1 MHSDFINFTIRFH
14 DEASHSF
21 FDKEISISLEEI
33 SSFVKFQEVVDY
45 RLTGEKIVFSDPSN
59 DAIVL
64 GTAKHGNL
72 VDVIGETMNFL
83 LVMTEDKR
91 LYWAQK
97 SMASKVSQEE
107 KKSFLKSKIISQYE
121 EPPSI
126 NIETQ
131 FLEGKNTVE
140 IQSSIEDATNL
151 KNINYFINEKKFRLV
166 SQKSKNIKESFGVVL
181 GPGRN
186 KLSVVAIDAKNI
198 KIFKNFFITNHEE

>member
-1 MHSDFINFTIRFH
+1 
-14 DEASHSF
+14 
-21 FDKEISISLEEI
+21 
-33 SSFVKFQEVVDY
+33 
-45 RLTGEKIVFSDPSN
+45 
-59 DAIVL
+59 
-64 GTAKHGNL
+64 
-72 VDVIGETMNFL
+72 
-83 LVMTEDKR
+83 MTEDKR

-97 SMASKVSQEE
+97 SMASSISQEE
-107 KKSFLKSKIISQYE
+107 KKSFVKSKIIGQYE

-126 NIETQ
+126 NIETK
-131 FLEGKNTVE
+131 LSEDKNTVE

-166 SQKSKNIKESFGVVL
+166 SQKSKNIQESFGVVL